1 MIKNF
6 NSNSTIANDSINI
19 IENSLNET
27 IKEIEK
33 AFGKGAIMIFNSS
46 SLTSVKVTSSGSILL
61 DQALGI
67 NGFPAGRVIE
77 IYGPESTGKTSLA
90 LMALAQVQKINNKVA
105 FIDAEHALD
114 AKYCQKLG
122 INLDEFLLS
131 QPDSGEQALE
141 ILEMLI
147 KSQTVSMIVVDS
159 VAALVP
165 EIELSGDIND
175 QIIGA
180 QARLMS
186 KALRRLSPI
195 IAKSNCSVI
204 FINQIREKIGIVY
217 GNTEV
222 TPGGKAL
229 KFYSS
234 IRLEVRKGEQIISN
248 QQVIGHKIKIKIV
261 KNKLSAPYKIA
272 IVDFYFQSGIS
283 LINEIIDL
291 AVEKKIINKSGAWY
305 SYENVKLGQGKENVR
320 EYLEKNFS
328 VFEKIKLTI

>member
-1 MIKNF
+1 MK
-6 NSNSTIANDSINI
+6 NI
-19 IENSLNET
+19 INENQQNSLHET

-33 AFGKGAIMIFNSS
+33 TFGIGSIMIFNSS
-46 SLTSVKVTSSGSILL
+46 NFAEVKVTSSGSILL

-67 NGFPAGRVIE
+67 NGFPQGRIIE
-77 IYGPESTGKTSLA
+77 IYGPESTGKTTLA
-90 LMALAQVQKINNKVA
+90 LMALAQVQKVNQKVA

-114 AKYCQKLG
+114 AQYCQKLG

-141 ILEMLI
+141 ILEILV
-147 KSQTVSMIVVDS
+147 KSKTVSMIVVDS

-165 EIELSGDIND
+165 EIELNGDIND
-175 QIIGA
+175 QIMGA

-186 KALRRLSPI
+186 KALRRLSPS
-195 IAKSNCSVI
+195 IAKSNCSII
-204 FINQIREKIGIVY
+204 FINQIREKIGIIY
-217 GNTEV
+217 GNSET

-234 IRLEVRKGEQIISN
+234 IRLEVRKGEQIVSN

-261 KNKLSAPYKIA
+261 KNKLATPYKI
-272 IVDFYFQSGIS
+272 VVLDFYFQFGIS

-291 AVEKKIINKSGAWY
+291 AVEKKIIHKSGSWY
-305 SYENVKLGQGKENVR
+305 SYQEIKLGQGKDNVR
-320 EYLEKNFS
+320 EYLEKDLS
-328 VFEKIKLTI
+328 LLEKIKLAI